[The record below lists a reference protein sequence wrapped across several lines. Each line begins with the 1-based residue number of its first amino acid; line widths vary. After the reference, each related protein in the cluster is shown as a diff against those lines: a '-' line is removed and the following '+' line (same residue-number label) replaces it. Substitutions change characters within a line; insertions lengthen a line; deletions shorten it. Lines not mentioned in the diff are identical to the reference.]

1 MIQDLYIDSIDRYSR
16 REEATLD
23 LYSESDFALEI
34 YEGKLAMFQ
43 LKDLVDRYSD
53 INLYSE
59 SVGGIFVAIA
69 SFIKSAVV
77 FIMKLF
83 LSTKGVILIL
93 VGAVIAFLLGKVKK
107 SMVMST
113 GSGGGGGGGGS
124 SSSSSNPDFNVV
136 DYINECL
143 ANDESPSK
151 KVKYSDILK
160 QNPLFLPDDKDLNK
174 FGEAI
179 TKIESLVSKKA
190 PAGEVTSVS
199 LVGDVIAHYGEFMGS
214 TVALQ
219 AYATTLLDDISN
231 KKTYAKDMYA
241 KVHEALLEMSP
252 EFRKVVDFHKGYVQ
266 NKVDIEMTGYSVK
279 NQDKKYIDAETSS
292 KMIFDAVADTIKGD
306 YGIKS
311 LDALKD
317 LAEIYDL
324 KFMPISDVKTAKIK
338 LNGYLFFK
346 EGGCTVLTDMR
357 FGSDDQLIFNA
368 MVCERIMDRFEGQA
382 HEYKYMQKSVTQLGD
397 VSKLISRAIE
407 EDLRN
412 DLDDTMK
419 SYIPFLKNSMEYAI
433 NSMRFLNCCLEIASK
448 CFMNMKNPIASLLTD
463 DIIYVLKLNKI
474 DPEATSLNKGKGTL
488 EEFQNKLLLD

>member
-1 MIQDLYIDSIDRYSR
+1 MIQDLYIDSIERYNKQ
-16 REEATLD
+16 EEAALE
-23 LYSESDFALEI
+23 LYSEADFALEI
-34 YEGKLAMFQ
+34 YEGKLAMYQ
-43 LKDLVDRYSD
+43 LKDLLDRYTD

-59 SVGGIFVAIA
+59 SVGGIFAAIA

-93 VGAVIAFLLGKVKK
+93 VGAVIAFLIGKAKK
-107 SMVMST
+107 SMVVST
-113 GSGGGGGGGGS
+113 GGGGGGGGGS
-124 SSSSSNPDFNVV
+124 SSSSSSDFNVV
-136 DYINECL
+136 DYINNCL

-160 QNPLFLPDDKDLNK
+160 QHPLFLPDDNDLEK
-174 FGEAI
+174 FGKAI
-179 TKIESLVSKKA
+179 DKIESLVSKKA

-199 LVGDVIAHYGEFMGS
+199 LVGDVVAHYGEFMGS

-219 AYATTLLDDISN
+219 AFTTTLLDDISN
-231 KKTYAKDMYA
+231 KKTYAKDMYE
-241 KVHEALLEMSP
+241 KVRSALLEMSP
-252 EFRKVVDFHKGYVQ
+252 EFRKTVDFYKDYVQ
-266 NKVDIEMTGYSVK
+266 TKVDVEMTGYSMK
-279 NQDKKYIDAETSS
+279 NRDKKYIDAETSS

-324 KFMPISDVKTAKIK
+324 KFMPVSDAKTAKIK
-338 LNGYLFFK
+338 LHGYLFFK
-346 EGGCTVLTDMR
+346 EGGGTVLANMS
-357 FGSDDQLIFNA
+357 FGSNDQLIFNG
-368 MVCERIMDRFEGQA
+368 MVCERIMERFEGQA
-382 HEYKYMQKSVTQLGD
+382 HEYKYIQQSVTQLGD

-412 DLDDTMK
+412 DLDETMK
-419 SYIPFLKNSMEYAI
+419 SYIPFLKQSMEYAI

-448 CFMNMKNPIASLLTD
+448 CFMNMKNPIARLLTE
-463 DIIYVLKLNKI
+463 DIVYVLKLNKI
-474 DPEATSLNKGKGTL
+474 DPEAASSNKGKGTV
-488 EEFQNKLLLD
+488 EEFQNKLIVD